1 MFTSLILAVALLG
14 QPAPASASSFLTV
27 SVIGDVAI
35 NRIISPTIIQFAGV
49 EDASWVTEP
58 PRARERFVKCK
69 IPVGTGDGGE
79 TLLTDAWRLAWH
91 NHPQVVVLL
100 LGDRA
105 VLDRFVIPAE
115 GVPTPDPFP
124 QPDPSPI
131 VDPPDP
137 PDPTP
142 DPPIVETVTE
152 VILIWETEVTNRND
166 PEAVKRQLQE
176 SKIIFDQGWRNVL
189 RDAKVPFRVRDRDQL
204 ETDLLPLLLLVKAE
218 AKDGPAVVFLDE
230 RGVEH
235 AACLPMPKSIK
246 GLVKLVTE
254 KTK

>member
-14 QPAPASASSFLTV
+14 QPAHASASSFLTV

-35 NRIISPTIIQFAGV
+35 PRIISPTIIQFAGV

-115 GVPTPDPFP
+115 GVPTPDPLP
-124 QPDPSPI
+124 QPDPPPI
-131 VDPPDP
+131 VDP

-152 VILIWETEVTNRND
+152 VLILFESNRRTPEQAAVMMNKKWRTALAERD
-166 PEAVKRQLQE
+166 PPVKVQVLDRTQLPVRLQPLKDKADSGPVVCFIGSVVGDAV
-176 SKIIFDQGWRNVL
+176 V
-189 RDAKVPFRVRDRDQL
+189 VP
-204 ETDLLPLLLLVKAE
+204 LPDSIEGLNRLVK
-218 AKDGPAVVFLDE
+218 
-230 RGVEH
+230 
-235 AACLPMPKSIK
+235 
-246 GLVKLVTE
+246 E
-254 KTK
+254 KAR